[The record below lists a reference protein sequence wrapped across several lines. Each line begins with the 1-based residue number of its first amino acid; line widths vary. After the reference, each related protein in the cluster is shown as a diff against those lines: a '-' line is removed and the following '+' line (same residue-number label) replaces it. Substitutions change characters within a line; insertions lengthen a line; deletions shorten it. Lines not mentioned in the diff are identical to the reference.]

1 VTEENFLKVACPSP
15 DQPHN
20 KAGSC
25 AIIILVVNDDIY
37 IINVGDSRALGSI
50 SEHPTDS
57 MIQSKANKAL
67 KKALDSALTQV
78 NMEATSQVKALSRDH
93 KPSDPKEFAR
103 IEQAGGHVYQTQTV
117 MNKGMPTTQT
127 HQVK

>member
-1 VTEENFLKVACPSP
+1 VTEENFLKVAYPSP

-103 IEQAGGHVYQTQTV
+103 IEQAGGHVYQT
-117 MNKGMPTTQT
+117 
-127 HQVK
+127 